1 MLSYSY
7 SFAIITTSFLQY
19 FSLVIKPTHAY
30 DFTVTSKGG
39 FYESITDMSTG
50 EQIGELFQN
59 PAINPDGKRIG
70 TSQGYAYNFATDS
83 SPDYANRNWI
93 FFLDDGI
100 IQVMDQTIVSGS
112 GSYEKYTNGRVE
124 QRIQSVDPEYI
135 SEITLVEPTA
145 DSNTH
150 QDETDGDDDDYDNTV
165 YTFRITKEGGYD
177 NPLSAGGVMFQSPI
191 LVQNATTGLWE
202 QQDNNNSQDQGFGYM
217 FSGDSYTEMYKENSM
232 SRMIANRIFFLPDG
246 ELTVLNDA
254 IVQGRGK
261 YAKYTGGTL
270 NETMISM
277 MPYVA
282 EITLQKKHKK
292 EPTDTS
298 NSGIITFALEAGESE
313 SITNGDDS
321 SIIGMKI
328 QGPVSNKTARV
339 GTMLSYY
346 YTFPNPAG
354 AIVNGNRNL
363 LLDDGTITIF
373 NDAIVLATGAYVGY
387 NGGRAMSTITDE
399 ISLIPRGLEVVSK
412 NEDESPA
419 SGCHNYHFITTGA
432 GFFLSLVWLTIY

>member
-1 MLSYSY
+1 MSFSYY
-7 SFAIITTSFLQY
+7 SFAIITSFLRY
-19 FSLVIKPTHAY
+19 FALAY

-70 TSQGYAYNFATDS
+70 TSQGFAYNFATDS

-145 DSNTH
+145 DSNKH
-150 QDETDGDDDDYDNTV
+150 HDEITDGDDDGDDNTV
-165 YTFRITKEGGYD
+165 YTFRITKDGGYD
-177 NPLSAGGVMFQSPI
+177 NPLSAGGIMFQSPI

-202 QQDNNNSQDQGFGYM
+202 QQDNNSQDQGFGYM

-270 NETMISM
+270 NEAMISL

-282 EITLQKKHKK
+282 EITLLKKHDEK
-292 EPTDTS
+292 EPVDTL

-328 QGPVSNKTARV
+328 QGAVFNKAARI

-346 YTFPNPAG
+346 YSFPNPAG
-354 AIVNGNRNL
+354 VIANGNRNL
-363 LLDDGTITIF
+363 LLEDGTVTIF
-373 NDAIVLATGAYVGY
+373 NDAIVGATGAYVDY
-387 NGGRAMSTITDE
+387 NGGRAMSTTTDE
-399 ISLIPRGLEVVSK
+399 IALIPPGLEVGK
-412 NEDESPA
+412 NEDNKSPA
-419 SGCHNYHFITTGA
+419 SGCHNHHFSTTCA
-432 GFFLSLVWLTIY
+432 GFFLSLVWLIIY

>member
-1 MLSYSY
+1 MMSYFSY
-7 SFAIITTSFLQY
+7 YYFAIITSCLRY
-19 FSLVIKPTHAY
+19 FALAY

-59 PAINPDGKRIG
+59 PAINPDGTRIG
-70 TSQGYAYNFATDS
+70 TNQGFAYNFATNS

-93 FFLDDGI
+93 FFLDEGI

-112 GSYEKYTNGRVE
+112 GIYEKYTNGRVE

-145 DSNTH
+145 DSNNNNH
-150 QDETDGDDDDYDNTV
+150 QDETTNGDDDDDDNTV

-191 LVQNATTGLWE
+191 LVQNVTTGLWE

-282 EITLQKKHKK
+282 EITLLLKKHGYPC
-292 EPTDTS
+292 EQRTDL
-298 NSGIITFALEAGESE
+298 N
-313 SITNGDDS
+313 
-321 SIIGMKI
+321 
-328 QGPVSNKTARV
+328 
-339 GTMLSYY
+339 
-346 YTFPNPAG
+346 
-354 AIVNGNRNL
+354 
-363 LLDDGTITIF
+363 
-373 NDAIVLATGAYVGY
+373 
-387 NGGRAMSTITDE
+387 
-399 ISLIPRGLEVVSK
+399 
-412 NEDESPA
+412 
-419 SGCHNYHFITTGA
+419 
-432 GFFLSLVWLTIY
+432 